1 MVSDPHNITQTQ
13 TMDVQPRKRNISLSF
28 FSPERKQESVPSM
41 ISQKILPAKDWVLD
55 IVSHELGTPLHT
67 LSESVSRLQ
76 EIATRLRRVIKQEDL
91 AIKITHI
98 KTYLCYIDSSL
109 KRLATFI
116 KTGQPAD
123 CSQSVW
129 DEKIFLD
136 ISTQAI
142 MVVNELEKL
151 VADLQ
156 KVHGDFMK
164 ADLTDMPSLIQ
175 QLDDDL
181 AKMKNH
187 LNTLAQLIP
196 VQDLIPLEKNETTPT
211 SPPPDVKI
219 KLLIVED
226 NLINQKLLLKILKQR
241 NYTVDIAN
249 NGKEGVALFSPGK
262 YDLVFMDLQMP
273 VMDGYEAARQMR
285 SMECKS
291 FSLAT
296 PIITLTA
303 NAATLENREKARD
316 AGMNDFLSKPYR
328 KADIY
333 RLIKKHSYK
342 EVPSPTREE
351 SDSPPGSPQ
360 PVRMDMTSEIS
371 HLLPIFGIMKVTP
384 QSSIL
389 HGNEKNHQTLVT
401 PT

>member
-1 MVSDPHNITQTQ
+1 MV
-13 TMDVQPRKRNISLSF
+13 
-28 FSPERKQESVPSM
+28 E
-41 ISQKILPAKDWVLD
+41 QKISSEKDSVLD

-67 LSESVSRLQ
+67 LCESVSRLQ
-76 EIATRLRRVIKQEDL
+76 EIAMRLRRVIKQEDL
-91 AIKITHI
+91 ALKMTHI

-123 CSQSVW
+123 CSQSVQ
-129 DEKIFLD
+129 DEKIFLG

-142 MVVNELEKL
+142 MVVSELEKQ

-156 KVHGDFMK
+156 KNQDAFMK
-164 ADLTDMPSLIQ
+164 VDLADMHNLIR
-175 QLDDDL
+175 QLNDDL
-181 AKMKNH
+181 DKMKNH

-196 VQDLIPLEKNETTPT
+196 VQDLISLEKNETIPT

-249 NGKEGVALFSPGK
+249 NGAEGVALFSPGK
-262 YDLVFMDLQMP
+262 YDLVFMDIQMP

-285 SMECKS
+285 GKECES
-291 FSLAT
+291 GSVAT

-303 NAATLENREKARD
+303 NAASLENKEKARD

-351 SDSPPGSPQ
+351 SDSPPCSPQ
-360 PVRMDMTSEIS
+360 RDRMDVTTEIS
-371 HLLPIFGIMKVTP
+371 QLLPILGIMRVTP
-384 QSSIL
+384 QSLIL
-389 HGNEKNHQTLVT
+389 EGNEKIHQTFLT